1 MSTNLKRNNDFVVQA
16 GILAAA
22 GIICRLIGLIYR
34 VPLAN
39 ILTDEGNGYYST
51 AYNIYTIVLLL
62 ASYSIPSAISK
73 LMAGKLEQGEY
84 KNAQRIFYCALMYVG
99 AVGLLAGLFLFF
111 GAELLL
117 DGKAALVLRV
127 FAPTVLIY
135 GFLGV
140 LRGYFQAN
148 KSMVQTSVSQ
158 ICEQIL
164 NAVVSVGAAYYF
176 MQAFHQAPEYGAI
189 GSALGT
195 MSGVITALFVMLW
208 AYYINRKYIKRRLDK
223 DESTVLDGYGE
234 IFKSMLFIVTP
245 IILSTFIYNFNI
257 TLNNNLFTK
266 IAMSHYG
273 MSEKQSFSIFGIY
286 SGKAV
291 LLSDVPV
298 ALASAMSAALIPVVS
313 GAFVKEGRK
322 VAGEK
327 AEVAIHTTMLFSI
340 PASAG
345 LFVLAEPILSL
356 LFNFETPADLQMA
369 VVLLRMMTLSICF
382 YSLSTVSNGILQGIG
397 KVNRPVINAAIAL
410 AVQTVVVV
418 GLLLGTE
425 LGIYAL
431 PIAFLLYATLM
442 SLLNQLAVRKEL
454 DCKIHVMQVIIK
466 PTVSALVMGG
476 VAYLIYT
483 CVYLVLPINIVA
495 LVISV
500 IFAVIV
506 YVVAMMM
513 CGGITEETLDNIPK
527 GGMLKPFVRKFSRS
541 RRKV

>member
-1 MSTNLKRNNDFVVQA
+1 MSTNRKKNNDFVMQA

-73 LMAGKLEQGEY
+73 LMAGKLEQKEY
-84 KNAQRIFYCALMYVG
+84 RNAQRIFYCALMYVG
-99 AVGLLAGLFLFF
+99 TVGLVASLFLFF
-111 GAELLL
+111 GADFLLE
-117 DGKAALVLRV
+117 GKAALVLRT

-140 LRGYFQAN
+140 LRGYFQAH
-148 KSMVQTSVSQ
+148 KSMIQTSVSQ
-158 ICEQIL
+158 IFEQIL
-164 NAVVSVGAAYYF
+164 NAAVSVGAAYYF
-176 MQAFHQAPEYGAI
+176 MKAFDNAPEYGAI

-195 MSGVITALFVMLW
+195 MAGVITALLVMLW
-208 AYYINRKYIKRRLDK
+208 AYMINRGLIKRRIKRDK
-223 DESTVLDGYGE
+223 AKVLDSYGD

-266 IAMSHYG
+266 IAMAYLEMTEQESY
-273 MSEKQSFSIFGIY
+273 SIFGIY

-313 GAFVKEGRK
+313 GAFIREGRK
-322 VAGEK
+322 AAGEK
-327 AEVAIHTTMLFSI
+327 VEVAVQTTMLFAI
-340 PASAG
+340 PAAVG
-345 LFVLAEPILSL
+345 MFALAEPVLDL
-356 LFNFETPADLQMA
+356 LFSFSTPEDLQMA
-369 VVLLRMMTLSICF
+369 VLLLRMMTVSIAF

-418 GLLLGTE
+418 GLLLGTK

-431 PIAFLLYATLM
+431 PIAFIVYAALM
-442 SLLNQLAVRKEL
+442 SVLNQLAVRKEL
-454 DCKIHVMQVIIK
+454 DCRLHMGQVFIK
-466 PTVSALVMGG
+466 PFLSSLVMG
-476 VAYLIYT
+476 VAAYLVYT
-483 CVYLVLPINIVA
+483 VIYLVLPVNVVA
-495 LVISV
+495 LG
-500 IFAVIV
+500 FAVVFAVAVYGIV
-506 YVVAMMM
+506 MVL
-513 CGGITEETLDNIPK
+513 CGCITEETLDNIPK
-527 GGMLKPFVRKFSRS
+527 GGAFKPILRKFKGKKR
-541 RRKV
+541 

>member
-1 MSTNLKRNNDFVVQA
+1 MSTNRKNNNDFVMQA

-73 LMAGKLEQGEY
+73 LMAGKLEQREY

-99 AVGLLAGLFLFF
+99 AVGAVASLFLFF
-111 GAELLL
+111 GADLLL
-117 DGKAALVLRV
+117 EGKAALVLRA
-127 FAPTVLIY
+127 FAPTILIY

-158 ICEQIL
+158 IFEQIL
-164 NAVVSVGAAYYF
+164 NAAVSVGAAYYF
-176 MQAFHQAPEYGAI
+176 MQVFQSPEYGAI

-195 MSGVITALFVMLW
+195 MAGVIMALLVMLW
-208 AYYINRKYIKRRLDK
+208 AYYINRKFIKKRLDRDK
-223 DESTVLDGYGE
+223 TDVLDSYGE

-273 MSEKQSFSIFGIY
+273 MTEQESYSVFGIY

-313 GAFVKEGRK
+313 GAFAREGRRA
-322 VAGEK
+322 AGEK
-327 AEVAIHTTMLFSI
+327 AEVAIHTTMLFAI
-340 PASAG
+340 PASVG
-345 LFVLAEPILSL
+345 MFVLAEPILTL
-356 LFNFETPADLQMA
+356 LFRFATPQDLQMA
-369 VVLLRMMTLSICF
+369 VILLRTMTLSICF

-397 KVNRPVINAAIAL
+397 KVNRPVIHAAVAL
-410 AVQTVVVV
+410 AVQTGIVVS
-418 GLLLGTE
+418 LLLGTE

-431 PIAFLLYATLM
+431 PIAFVVYAALM
-442 SLLNQLAVRKEL
+442 SILNQISVNKEL
-454 DCKIHVMQVIIK
+454 ECKIHIMEVFIK
-466 PTVSALVMGG
+466 PLISSLVMGA
-476 VAYLIYT
+476 VAYLVYT
-483 CVYLVLPINIVA
+483 CVYYVIPSNLAALALSVLLAVA
-495 LVISV
+495 
-500 IFAVIV
+500 V
-506 YVVAMMM
+506 YAVAMIL
-513 CGGITEETLDNIPK
+513 CGGITEETLDSIPK
-527 GGMLKPFVRKFSRS
+527 GAALKPIVRKLTAGRH
-541 RRKV
+541 

>member
-1 MSTNLKRNNDFVVQA
+1 MSTNRKNNNDFVMQA

-73 LMAGKLEQGEY
+73 LMAGKLEQKEY

-99 AVGLLAGLFLFF
+99 AVGVIASLFLFF
-111 GAELLL
+111 GADLLL
-117 DGKAALVLRV
+117 EGKAALVLRA
-127 FAPTVLIY
+127 FAPTILIY

-148 KSMVQTSVSQ
+148 KTMVQTSVSQ
-158 ICEQIL
+158 IFEQIL

-176 MQAFHQAPEYGAI
+176 MKVFESPEYGAI

-195 MSGVITALFVMLW
+195 MAGVITALCVMLW
-208 AYYINRKYIKRRLDK
+208 AYYINRKFIKKRLDK
-223 DESTVLDGYGE
+223 DKSNVLDSYGE

-257 TLNNNLFTK
+257 TLNNNLFTN

-273 MSEKQSFSIFGIY
+273 MTEQQSYSVFGIY

-313 GAFVKEGRK
+313 GAFAKEGRRA
-322 VAGEK
+322 AGEK
-327 AEVAIHTTMLFSI
+327 VEVAIHTTMLFAI
-340 PASAG
+340 PAAVG
-345 LFVLAEPILSL
+345 MFALGEPILTL
-356 LFNFETPADLQMA
+356 LFHFATPDDLKMA
-369 VVLLRMMTLSICF
+369 VILLRMMTLSICF

-397 KVNRPVINAAIAL
+397 KVNKPVINAAVAL

-418 GLLLGTE
+418 GLLLGTK

-431 PIAFLLYATLM
+431 PIAFILYAALM
-442 SLLNQLAVRKEL
+442 SLLNHLAVRKEL
-454 DCKIHVMQVIIK
+454 ECKIHFVQVFFK
-466 PTVSALVMGG
+466 PAISSLVMGG
-476 VAYLIYT
+476 AAYLVYT
-483 CVYLVLPINIVA
+483 CIFFVLPFNIVA
-495 LVISV
+495 LAISV
-500 IFAVIV
+500 LLAVLV
-506 YVVAMMM
+506 YVVAMIL

-527 GGMLKPFVRKFSRS
+527 GGVLKPALKKIGLKKS
-541 RRKV
+541 

>member
-1 MSTNLKRNNDFVVQA
+1 MSTNPKKNNDFVMQA

-39 ILTDEGNGYYST
+39 ILKDEGNGYYST

-73 LMAGKLEQGEY
+73 LMAGKIEQKEY
-84 KNAQRIFYCALMYVG
+84 KNAQRIFYCALAYVG
-99 AVGLLAGLFLFF
+99 AVGLVAGLFLFF
-111 GAELLL
+111 GAELIL
-117 DGKAALVLRV
+117 DGKAAVVLKT
-127 FAPTVLIY
+127 FAPTVFIY

-148 KSMVQTSVSQ
+148 KTMVQTSVSQ
-158 ICEQIL
+158 IFEQIL
-164 NAVVSVGAAYYF
+164 NAVVSVACAYYF
-176 MQAFHQAPEYGAI
+176 MKIFHDAPEYGAI

-195 MSGVITALFVMLW
+195 LAGVVTALLVMLW
-208 AYYINRKYIKRRLDK
+208 AYYINRGYIQKRLNRDK
-223 DESTVLDGYGE
+223 SNVLDSYWD

-257 TLNNNLFTK
+257 TLNNNLFTR

-273 MSEKQSFSIFGIY
+273 MTEQESYSIFGIY

-313 GAFVKEGRK
+313 GTFVKEGRK
-322 VAGEK
+322 AAGEK
-327 AEVAIHTTMLFSI
+327 VQVAIHTTMLFAI
-340 PASAG
+340 PAAAG
-345 LFVLAEPILSL
+345 MFTLAEPILTL
-356 LFNFETPADLQMA
+356 LFGFATPKDLQMA
-369 VVLLRMMTLSICF
+369 VLLLRMMTLSICF

-397 KVNRPVINAAIAL
+397 KVNRPVVNAALAL
-410 AVQTVVVV
+410 LVQTGVVV
-418 GLLLGTE
+418 GLLYGTE

-431 PIAFLLYATLM
+431 PIAFIIYAACM
-442 SLLNQLAVRKEL
+442 SLLNQMAVRKEL
-454 DCKIHVMQVIIK
+454 GCRIPLMQVFIK
-466 PTVSALVMGG
+466 PAACSLVMGG

-483 CVYLVLPINIVA
+483 VVYFVVPVNIIA
-495 LVISV
+495 LGIAVV
-500 IFAVIV
+500 FAVVV
-506 YVVAMMM
+506 YGLGMIL
-513 CGGITEETLDNIPK
+513 CGGITEETLDYIPK
-527 GGMLKPFVRKFSRS
+527 GGVLKRFWRK
-541 RRKV
+541 

>member
-1 MSTNLKRNNDFVVQA
+1 MSTNRKNNNDFVMQA

-73 LMAGKLEQGEY
+73 LMAGKLEQKEY

-99 AVGLLAGLFLFF
+99 AVGVVASLFLFF
-111 GAELLL
+111 GADLLL
-117 DGKAALVLRV
+117 EGKAALVLRA
-127 FAPTVLIY
+127 FAPTILIY

-148 KSMVQTSVSQ
+148 KTMVQTSVSQ
-158 ICEQIL
+158 IFEQIL

-176 MQAFHQAPEYGAI
+176 MKAFDHAPEYGAI

-195 MSGVITALFVMLW
+195 MAGVITALCVMLW
-208 AYYINRKYIKRRLDK
+208 AYYINRKFIRKRLDRDK
-223 DESTVLDGYGE
+223 SNVLDSYGE

-257 TLNNNLFTK
+257 TLNNNLFTN
-266 IAMSHYG
+266 IAMSHYD
-273 MSEKQSFSIFGIY
+273 MTEQQSYSVFGIY

-298 ALASAMSAALIPVVS
+298 ALAAAMSAALIPVVS
-313 GAFVKEGRK
+313 GAFAKEGRRA
-322 VAGEK
+322 AGEK
-327 AEVAIHTTMLFSI
+327 VEVAIHTTMLFAI
-340 PASAG
+340 PASVGMFA
-345 LFVLAEPILSL
+345 LAEPILTL
-356 LFNFETPADLQMA
+356 LFHFATPDDLKMA
-369 VVLLRMMTLSICF
+369 VILLRMMTLSICF

-410 AVQTVVVV
+410 VVQTGVVV
-418 GLLLGTE
+418 GLLLGTK

-431 PIAFLLYATLM
+431 PIAFIIYAALM

-454 DCKIHVMQVIIK
+454 DCKIHVMQVFIK
-466 PTVSALVMGG
+466 PAVSSLVMGG
-476 VAYLIYT
+476 VAYLVYT
-483 CVYLVLPINIVA
+483 CIYLVLPFNIVA
-495 LVISV
+495 LAFSV
-500 IFAVIV
+500 LFAVIV
-506 YVVAMMM
+506 YGVAMIL

-527 GGMLKPFVRKFSRS
+527 GGVLKPALKKIGLKKS
-541 RRKV
+541 

>member
-1 MSTNLKRNNDFVVQA
+1 M
-16 GILAAA
+16 AAA

-73 LMAGKLEQGEY
+73 LMAGKLEQKEY

-99 AVGLLAGLFLFF
+99 AVGLVASLFLFF

-117 DGKAALVLRV
+117 EGKAALVLRT
-127 FAPTVLIY
+127 FAPTILIY

-148 KSMVQTSVSQ
+148 KTMVQTSVSQ
-158 ICEQIL
+158 IFEQIL

-176 MQAFHQAPEYGAI
+176 MKVFESPEYGAI

-195 MSGVITALFVMLW
+195 MAGVITALLVMLW
-208 AYYINRKYIKRRLDK
+208 AYYINRKFIKKRLDRDK
-223 DESTVLDGYGE
+223 SNVLDSYGA

-257 TLNNNLFTK
+257 TLNNNLFTN

-273 MSEKQSFSIFGIY
+273 MTEQQSYSVFGIY

-313 GAFVKEGRK
+313 GAFAKEGRRA
-322 VAGEK
+322 AGEK
-327 AEVAIHTTMLFSI
+327 VEVAIHTTMLFAI
-340 PASAG
+340 PAAVG
-345 LFVLAEPILSL
+345 MFALAEPILNL
-356 LFNFETPADLQMA
+356 LFSFSTPEDLQMA
-369 VVLLRMMTLSICF
+369 VILLRMMTLSICF

-410 AVQTVVVV
+410 VVQTGVVV
-418 GLLLGTE
+418 GLLLGTK

-431 PIAFLLYATLM
+431 PIAFIIYAALM

-454 DCKIHVMQVIIK
+454 ECKIHFVQVFFK
-466 PTVSALVMGG
+466 PAISSLVMGG
-476 VAYLIYT
+476 AAYLVYT
-483 CVYLVLPINIVA
+483 CIFLVLPFNIVVLA
-495 LVISV
+495 ISV
-500 IFAVIV
+500 LLAVLV
-506 YVVAMMM
+506 YVVAMIL

-527 GGMLKPFVRKFSRS
+527 GGVLKRVLKKIGLKRS
-541 RRKV
+541 

>member
-1 MSTNLKRNNDFVVQA
+1 MSTNRKNNNDFVMQA

-73 LMAGKLEQGEY
+73 LMAGKLEQREY

-99 AVGLLAGLFLFF
+99 AVGIVASLFLFF
-111 GAELLL
+111 GADLLL
-117 DGKAALVLRV
+117 EGKAALVLRA
-127 FAPTVLIY
+127 FAPTILIY

-158 ICEQIL
+158 IFEQIL
-164 NAVVSVGAAYYF
+164 NAAVSVGAAYYF
-176 MQAFHQAPEYGAI
+176 MQVFQSPEYGAI

-195 MSGVITALFVMLW
+195 MAGVIMALLVMLW
-208 AYYINRKYIKRRLDK
+208 AYYINRKFIKKRLDRDK
-223 DESTVLDGYGE
+223 TDVLDSYGE

-273 MSEKQSFSIFGIY
+273 MTEQESYSVFGIY

-313 GAFVKEGRK
+313 GAFAREGRRA
-322 VAGEK
+322 AGEK
-327 AEVAIHTTMLFSI
+327 AEVAIHITMLFAI
-340 PASAG
+340 PASVG
-345 LFVLAEPILSL
+345 MFVLAEPILTL
-356 LFNFETPADLQMA
+356 LFRFATPQDLQMA
-369 VVLLRMMTLSICF
+369 VILLRTMTLSICF

-397 KVNRPVINAAIAL
+397 KVNRPVIHAAVAL
-410 AVQTVVVV
+410 AVQTGIVVA
-418 GLLLGTE
+418 LLLGTE

-431 PIAFLLYATLM
+431 PIAFVVYAALM
-442 SLLNQLAVRKEL
+442 SVLNQISVNKEL
-454 DCKIHVMQVIIK
+454 ECKIHIMEVFIK
-466 PTVSALVMGG
+466 PLISSLVMGA
-476 VAYLIYT
+476 VAYLVYT
-483 CVYLVLPINIVA
+483 CVYYVIPSNLAALALSVLLAVA
-495 LVISV
+495 
-500 IFAVIV
+500 V
-506 YVVAMMM
+506 YAVAMIL
-513 CGGITEETLDNIPK
+513 CGGITEETLDSIPK
-527 GGMLKPFVRKFSRS
+527 GAALKPIVRKLTAGRH
-541 RRKV
+541 

>member
-1 MSTNLKRNNDFVVQA
+1 MSTNRKSNNEFVMQA

-22 GIICRLIGLIYR
+22 GIVCRLIGLIYR

-73 LMAGKLEQGEY
+73 LMAGKLEQREY

-99 AVGLLAGLFLFF
+99 SVGLLASLFLFF
-111 GAELLL
+111 GADLLL
-117 DGKAALVLRV
+117 EGKAALVLRA
-127 FAPTVLIY
+127 FAPTILIY

-140 LRGYFQAN
+140 LRGFFQAH

-158 ICEQIL
+158 IFEQIL
-164 NAVVSVGAAYYF
+164 NALVSVGAAYLF
-176 MQAFHQAPEYGAI
+176 MQIYQSPEYGAI

-195 MSGVITALFVMLW
+195 LAGVVTALLVMLW
-208 AYYINRKYIKRRLDK
+208 AYSINRKMIGRRLERDK
-223 DESTVLDGYGE
+223 TSVQDSYGE

-257 TLNNNLFTK
+257 TLNNNLFTN

-273 MSEKQSFSIFGIY
+273 LTEQQSYSIFGIY

-322 VAGEK
+322 AAGEQV
-327 AEVAIHTTMLFSI
+327 EVAVHTTMLFAI
-340 PASAG
+340 PAAVG
-345 LFVLAEPILSL
+345 MFALAEPILNL
-356 LFNFETPADLQMA
+356 LFSFAKPEDMQMA
-369 VVLLRMMTLSICF
+369 VILLRMMTLSIAF

-397 KVNRPVINAAIAL
+397 KVNKPVINAAIAL
-410 AVQTVVVV
+410 AAQTVVVV
-418 GLLLGTE
+418 ALLLGTK

-431 PIAFLLYATLM
+431 PIAFIVYAALM

-454 DCKIHVMQVIIK
+454 GCRIHLMTVFIK
-466 PTVSALVMGG
+466 PLISSLIMGCA
-476 VAYLIYT
+476 AYLVYT
-483 CVYLVLPINIVA
+483 VIYLVLPVNIVA
-495 LVISV
+495 LGI
-500 IFAVIV
+500 AVVLAVAV
-506 YVVAMMM
+506 YVIAMIV
-513 CGGITEETLDNIPK
+513 CGGITEATLDHIPK
-527 GGMLKPFVRKFSRS
+527 GGALKPIL
-541 RRKV
+541 RKVGLRK

>member
-1 MSTNLKRNNDFVVQA
+1 MSTNRKKSNDFVMQA

-34 VPLAN
+34 IPLAD

-73 LMAGKLEQGEY
+73 LMAGKLEQKEY
-84 KNAQRIFYCALMYVG
+84 RNAQRIFYCALMYVG
-99 AVGLLAGLFLFF
+99 TVGLIASLFLFF
-111 GAELLL
+111 GADFLLE
-117 DGKAALVLRV
+117 GKAALVLRA

-140 LRGYFQAN
+140 LRGYFQAH

-158 ICEQIL
+158 IFEQIL
-164 NAVVSVGAAYYF
+164 NAAVSVGAAYYF
-176 MQAFHQAPEYGAI
+176 MQVFESPEYGAI

-195 MSGVITALFVMLW
+195 MAGVITALFVMLW
-208 AYYINRKYIKRRLDK
+208 AYMINRGLIKKRIQRDK
-223 DESTVLDGYGE
+223 ANVLDSYGD

-266 IAMSHYG
+266 IAMVHLG
-273 MSEKQSFSIFGIY
+273 MTEQESYSVFGIY

-313 GAFVKEGRK
+313 GAFVREGRK
-322 VAGEK
+322 AAGEK
-327 AEVAIHTTMLFSI
+327 VEVAVQTTMLFAI
-340 PASAG
+340 PAAVG
-345 LFVLAEPILSL
+345 MFTLAEPVLDL
-356 LFNFETPADLQMA
+356 LFSFSTPEDLQMA
-369 VVLLRMMTLSICF
+369 VMLLRMMTVSIAF

-397 KVNRPVINAAIAL
+397 KVNLPVINAAIAL
-410 AVQTVVVV
+410 SVQTVVVV
-418 GLLLGTE
+418 GLLLGTK

-431 PIAFLLYATLM
+431 PIAFIVYATLM
-442 SLLNQLAVRKEL
+442 SVLNQLAVRKEL
-454 DCKIHVMQVIIK
+454 DCRIRIGQVFIK
-466 PTVSALVMGG
+466 PLISALVMG
-476 VAYLIYT
+476 VAAYLVYT
-483 CVYLVLPINIVA
+483 VIYLVLPVNIVA
-495 LVISV
+495 LGI
-500 IFAVIV
+500 AVVLAVAV
-506 YVVAMMM
+506 YGIAMIM

-527 GGMLKPFVRKFSRS
+527 GRALKPLLRKIKGRS
-541 RRKV
+541 K

>member
-1 MSTNLKRNNDFVVQA
+1 MGTNRKKNNDFVMQA

-39 ILTDEGNGYYST
+39 ILKDEGNGYYST

-73 LMAGKLEQGEY
+73 LMAGKLEQKEY

-99 AVGLLAGLFLFF
+99 AVGLVASLFLFF
-111 GAELLL
+111 GAELILE
-117 DGKAALVLRV
+117 GKAALVLKA
-127 FAPTVLIY
+127 FAPTILIY

-148 KSMVQTSVSQ
+148 KTMVQTSVSQ
-158 ICEQIL
+158 IFEQIL
-164 NAVVSVGAAYYF
+164 NAAVSVVAAYYF
-176 MQAFHQAPEYGAI
+176 MKLFDNAPEYGAI

-195 MSGVITALFVMLW
+195 MAGVITALFVMLW
-208 AYYINRKYIKRRLDK
+208 AYYINRGYIRKRLKRDK
-223 DESTVLDGYGE
+223 SNVLDDYGD

-257 TLNNNLFTK
+257 TLNNNLFTR

-273 MSEKQSFSIFGIY
+273 MTEQESFSMFGIY

-313 GAFVKEGRK
+313 GTFVKEGRK
-322 VAGEK
+322 AAGEK
-327 AEVAIHTTMLFSI
+327 VQVAIHTTMLFAI
-340 PASAG
+340 PAAVG
-345 LFVLAEPILSL
+345 MFTLAEPVLTL
-356 LFNFETPADLQMA
+356 LFNFTTPEDLQMA
-369 VVLLRMMTLSICF
+369 VILLRMMTLSICF

-397 KVNRPVINAAIAL
+397 KVNRPVINAAVAL
-410 AVQTVVVV
+410 AVQTGIVV
-418 GLLLGTE
+418 GLLYGTK

-431 PIAFLLYATLM
+431 PIAFLVYAALM
-442 SLLNQLAVRKEL
+442 SFLNQWSVRREL
-454 DCKIHVMQVIIK
+454 GCRIHLTQVFLK
-466 PTVSALVMGG
+466 PLISSLVMGG

-483 CVYLVLPINIVA
+483 VVYFVLPVNIVA
-495 LVISV
+495 LVLSV
-500 IFAVIV
+500 
-506 YVVAMMM
+506 VVAVAVYGVAMIL

-527 GGMLKPFVRKFSRS
+527 GGALKPILRKFGL
-541 RRKV
+541 RK

>member
-1 MSTNLKRNNDFVVQA
+1 MSTNRKNNNEFVMQA

-73 LMAGKLEQGEY
+73 LMASKLEQNEY
-84 KNAQRIFYCALMYVG
+84 KNAQRIFYCALIYVG
-99 AVGLLAGLFLFF
+99 AVGLIAGLFLFF
-111 GAELLL
+111 GADLLL
-117 DGKAALVLRV
+117 EGKAALVLRV

-148 KSMVQTSVSQ
+148 KTMVQTSVSQ
-158 ICEQIL
+158 IFEQIL
-164 NAVVSVGAAYYF
+164 NATVSVGAAYYF
-176 MQAFHQAPEYGAI
+176 MERFHHAPEYGAI

-195 MSGVITALFVMLW
+195 MAGVIAALLFMLW
-208 AYYINRKYIKRRLDK
+208 AYYINRNLVKKRLGGDK
-223 DESTVLDGYGE
+223 SNVPDSYGE
-234 IFKSMLFIVTP
+234 IFKSMLFVVTP

-273 MSEKQSFSIFGIY
+273 MTEKQSFSIFGIY

-313 GAFVKEGRK
+313 GAFVKEGSRA
-322 VAGEK
+322 AGEK
-327 AEVAIHTTMLFSI
+327 VEVAIHTTMLFAI
-340 PASAG
+340 PAAAG
-345 LFVLAEPILSL
+345 LFALAKPILSL
-356 LFNFETPADLQMA
+356 LFNFETPEDLQMA
-369 VVLLRMMTLSICF
+369 VILLRMMTLSICF

-418 GLLLGTE
+418 GLLFGTK

-431 PIAFLLYATLM
+431 PIAFILYATLM
-442 SLLNQLAVRKEL
+442 SLLNQVAVRKEL
-454 DCKIHVMQVIIK
+454 DCRIHVMQVFIK
-466 PTVSALVMGG
+466 PTVSSLVMGG

-483 CVYLVLPINIVA
+483 CVYLVLPVNIVA
-495 LVISV
+495 LAISV
-500 IFAVIV
+500 ILAVLV
-506 YVVAMMM
+506 YGVAMIL

-527 GGMLKPFVRKFSRS
+527 GSALKPIVRRLKRTRS
-541 RRKV
+541 

>member
-1 MSTNLKRNNDFVVQA
+1 MSTNRKKDNDFVMQA

-73 LMAGKLEQGEY
+73 LMAGKIEQKEY

-99 AVGLLAGLFLFF
+99 TVGVVASLFLFF

-117 DGKAALVLRV
+117 EGKAALVLRA
-127 FAPTVLIY
+127 FAPTILIY

-148 KSMVQTSVSQ
+148 KTMVQTSVSQ
-158 ICEQIL
+158 IFEQIL
-164 NAVVSVGAAYYF
+164 NAIVSVGAAYYF
-176 MQAFHQAPEYGAI
+176 MKVFESPEYGAI

-195 MSGVITALFVMLW
+195 MAGVITALLVMLW
-208 AYYINRKYIKRRLDK
+208 AYYINRKFIKRRLDRDK
-223 DESTVLDGYGE
+223 SNVLDSYGE

-257 TLNNNLFTK
+257 TLNNNLFTN

-273 MSEKQSFSIFGIY
+273 MSEQQSYSVFGIY

-313 GAFVKEGRK
+313 GAFAKEGRRA
-322 VAGEK
+322 AGEK
-327 AEVAIHTTMLFSI
+327 VEVAIHTTMLFAI
-340 PASAG
+340 PAAVG
-345 LFVLAEPILSL
+345 MFALAEPILDL
-356 LFNFETPADLQMA
+356 LFSFSTPEDIQMA
-369 VVLLRMMTLSICF
+369 VILLRMMTLSICF

-410 AVQTVVVV
+410 VVQTGVVV
-418 GLLLGTE
+418 GLLLGTK

-431 PIAFLLYATLM
+431 PIAFLIYAALM

-454 DCKIHVMQVIIK
+454 DCKIHFVQVFLK
-466 PTVSALVMGG
+466 PAVSSLVMGG
-476 VAYLIYT
+476 AAYLVYT
-483 CVYLVLPINIVA
+483 CIYLVLPVNIVA
-495 LVISV
+495 LGISV
-500 IFAVIV
+500 LFAVIV
-506 YVVAMMM
+506 YVVAMIL

-527 GGMLKPFVRKFSRS
+527 GGALKPIVRKLRGK
-541 RRKV
+541 RR

>member
-1 MSTNLKRNNDFVVQA
+1 MSTSRKKSNDFVMQA

-34 VPLAN
+34 VPLAD

-73 LMAGKLEQGEY
+73 LMAGKLEQREY
-84 KNAQRIFYCALMYVG
+84 RNAQRIFYCALMYVG
-99 AVGLLAGLFLFF
+99 TVGLVAGLFLFF
-111 GAELLL
+111 GADFLLE
-117 DGKAALVLRV
+117 GKAALVLKA

-140 LRGYFQAN
+140 LRGYFQAH

-158 ICEQIL
+158 IFEQIL
-164 NAVVSVGAAYYF
+164 NAAVSVGAAYYF
-176 MQAFHQAPEYGAI
+176 MQVFESPEYGAI

-195 MSGVITALFVMLW
+195 MAGVVTALFVMLW
-208 AYYINRKYIKRRLDK
+208 AYMINRGLIKKRIRRDK
-223 DESTVLDGYGE
+223 ANVLDSYGD

-266 IAMSHYG
+266 IAMKHLG
-273 MSEKQSFSIFGIY
+273 MTEQESYSIFGIY

-313 GAFVKEGRK
+313 GAFIREGCK
-322 VAGEK
+322 AAGEK
-327 AEVAIHTTMLFSI
+327 VEVAVQTTMLFAI
-340 PASAG
+340 PAAVG
-345 LFVLAEPILSL
+345 MFALAEPVLDL
-356 LFNFETPADLQMA
+356 LFSFSTPEDLQMA
-369 VVLLRMMTLSICF
+369 VLLLRMMTVSIAF

-397 KVNRPVINAAIAL
+397 KVNLPVINAAIAL

-418 GLLLGTE
+418 GLLLGTK

-431 PIAFLLYATLM
+431 PIAFIVYAALM
-442 SLLNQLAVRKEL
+442 SVLNQLAVRKEL
-454 DCKIHVMQVIIK
+454 DCRIRMGQVFVK
-466 PTVSALVMGG
+466 PLISSLVMGV
-476 VAYLIYT
+476 VAYLVYSVI
-483 CVYLVLPINIVA
+483 YLVLPVNIVA
-495 LVISV
+495 LGI
-500 IFAVIV
+500 AVVLALAV
-506 YVVAMMM
+506 YGVAMIV

-527 GGMLKPFVRKFSRS
+527 GGALKPLL
-541 RRKV
+541 RKVKGRNK

>member
-1 MSTNLKRNNDFVVQA
+1 MSTNRKNNNDFVMQA

-73 LMAGKLEQGEY
+73 LMAGKLEQREY

-99 AVGLLAGLFLFF
+99 AVGTVASLFLFF
-111 GAELLL
+111 GADLLL
-117 DGKAALVLRV
+117 EGKAALVLRA
-127 FAPTVLIY
+127 FAPTILIY

-158 ICEQIL
+158 IFEQIL
-164 NAVVSVGAAYYF
+164 NAAVSVGAAYYF
-176 MQAFHQAPEYGAI
+176 MQVFRSPEYGAI

-195 MSGVITALFVMLW
+195 MAGVIMALLVMLW
-208 AYYINRKYIKRRLDK
+208 AYYINRKFIKKRLDRDK
-223 DESTVLDGYGE
+223 TDVLDSYGE

-273 MSEKQSFSIFGIY
+273 MTEQESYSVFGIY

-313 GAFVKEGRK
+313 GAFAREGRRA
-322 VAGEK
+322 AGEK
-327 AEVAIHTTMLFSI
+327 AEVAIHTTMLFAI
-340 PASAG
+340 PASVG
-345 LFVLAEPILSL
+345 MFVLAEPILTL
-356 LFNFETPADLQMA
+356 LFRFATPQDLQMA
-369 VVLLRMMTLSICF
+369 VILLRTMTLSICF

-397 KVNRPVINAAIAL
+397 KVNRPVIHAAVAL
-410 AVQTVVVV
+410 AVQTGIVVA
-418 GLLLGTE
+418 LLLGTE

-431 PIAFLLYATLM
+431 PIAFVVYAALM
-442 SLLNQLAVRKEL
+442 SVLNQISVNKEL
-454 DCKIHVMQVIIK
+454 ECKIHIMEVFIK
-466 PTVSALVMGG
+466 PLISSLVMGA
-476 VAYLIYT
+476 VAYLVYT
-483 CVYLVLPINIVA
+483 CVYYVIPSNLAALALSVLLAVA
-495 LVISV
+495 
-500 IFAVIV
+500 V
-506 YVVAMMM
+506 YAVAMIL
-513 CGGITEETLDNIPK
+513 CGGITEETLDSIPK
-527 GGMLKPFVRKFSRS
+527 GAALKPIVRKLTVGRH
-541 RRKV
+541 

>member
-1 MSTNLKRNNDFVVQA
+1 MSTNRKNNNDFVMQA

-73 LMAGKLEQGEY
+73 LMAGKLEQKEY

-99 AVGLLAGLFLFF
+99 AVGVVASLFLFF

-117 DGKAALVLRV
+117 EGKAALVLRT
-127 FAPTVLIY
+127 FAPTILIY

-148 KSMVQTSVSQ
+148 KTMVQTSVSQ
-158 ICEQIL
+158 IFEQIL

-176 MQAFHQAPEYGAI
+176 MKVFESPEYGAI

-195 MSGVITALFVMLW
+195 MAGVITALLVMLW
-208 AYYINRKYIKRRLDK
+208 AYYINRKFIKKRLDRDK
-223 DESTVLDGYGE
+223 SNVLDSYSE

-257 TLNNNLFTK
+257 TLNNNLFTN

-273 MSEKQSFSIFGIY
+273 MTEQQSYSVFGIY

-313 GAFVKEGRK
+313 GAFAKEGRRA
-322 VAGEK
+322 AGEK
-327 AEVAIHTTMLFSI
+327 VEVAIHTTMLFAI
-340 PASAG
+340 PAAVG
-345 LFVLAEPILSL
+345 MFALAEPILDL
-356 LFNFETPADLQMA
+356 LFSFSTPEDLKMA
-369 VVLLRMMTLSICF
+369 VILLRMMTLSICF

-410 AVQTVVVV
+410 VVQTGVVV
-418 GLLLGTE
+418 GLLLGTK

-431 PIAFLLYATLM
+431 PIAFILYAALM
-442 SLLNQLAVRKEL
+442 SLLNHLAVRKEL
-454 DCKIHVMQVIIK
+454 ECKIHFVQVFLK
-466 PTVSALVMGG
+466 PAVSSLVMGG
-476 VAYLIYT
+476 AAYLVYT
-483 CVYLVLPINIVA
+483 CIYLVLPINIVA
-495 LVISV
+495 LGISV
-500 IFAVIV
+500 LFAVIV
-506 YVVAMMM
+506 YVVAMIL

-527 GGMLKPFVRKFSRS
+527 GGVLKRVLRKIGLKRI
-541 RRKV
+541 

>member
-1 MSTNLKRNNDFVVQA
+1 MSTNRKNNNDFVMQA

-73 LMAGKLEQGEY
+73 LMAGKLEQKEY

-99 AVGLLAGLFLFF
+99 AVGVVASLFLFF
-111 GAELLL
+111 GADLLL
-117 DGKAALVLRV
+117 EGKAALVLRA
-127 FAPTVLIY
+127 FAPTILIY

-148 KSMVQTSVSQ
+148 KTMVQTSVSQ
-158 ICEQIL
+158 IFEQIL

-176 MQAFHQAPEYGAI
+176 MKVFESPEYGAI

-195 MSGVITALFVMLW
+195 MAGVITALCVMLW
-208 AYYINRKYIKRRLDK
+208 AYYINRKFIKKRLDK
-223 DESTVLDGYGE
+223 DKSNVLDSYGE

-257 TLNNNLFTK
+257 TLNNNLFTN

-273 MSEKQSFSIFGIY
+273 MTEQQSYSVFGIY

-313 GAFVKEGRK
+313 GAFAKEGRRA
-322 VAGEK
+322 AGEK
-327 AEVAIHTTMLFSI
+327 VEVAIHTTMLFAI
-340 PASAG
+340 PAAVG
-345 LFVLAEPILSL
+345 MFALAEPILTL
-356 LFNFETPADLQMA
+356 LFHFATPDDLKMA
-369 VVLLRMMTLSICF
+369 VILLRMMTLSICF

-410 AVQTVVVV
+410 VVQTGVVV
-418 GLLLGTE
+418 GLLLGTK

-431 PIAFLLYATLM
+431 PIAFIIYAALM

-454 DCKIHVMQVIIK
+454 DCKIHVMQVFIK
-466 PTVSALVMGG
+466 PAVSSLVMGG
-476 VAYLIYT
+476 VAYLVYT
-483 CVYLVLPINIVA
+483 CIYLVLPFNIVA
-495 LVISV
+495 LAFSV
-500 IFAVIV
+500 LFAVIV
-506 YVVAMMM
+506 YVVAMIL
-513 CGGITEETLDNIPK
+513 CGGITEETLDNVPK
-527 GGMLKPFVRKFSRS
+527 GGLLKPIVRRFSGK
-541 RRKV
+541 RR

>member
-1 MSTNLKRNNDFVVQA
+1 MSTNRKRDNDFVVQA

-73 LMAGKLEQGEY
+73 LMAGKLEQREY

-99 AVGLLAGLFLFF
+99 GVGIVASLFLFF
-111 GAELLL
+111 GANLLL
-117 DGKAALVLRV
+117 EDKAALVLRA
-127 FAPTVLIY
+127 FAPTILIY

-140 LRGYFQAN
+140 LRGFFQAH

-158 ICEQIL
+158 IFEQIL
-164 NAVVSVGAAYYF
+164 NAVVSVGAAYLF
-176 MQAFHQAPEYGAI
+176 MQSFKSPEYGAI

-195 MSGVITALFVMLW
+195 LAGVVTALLVMLW
-208 AYYINRKYIKRRLDK
+208 TYWLNRKVIRRRLNRDK
-223 DESTVLDGYGE
+223 SNVLDSYGD

-273 MSEKQSFSIFGIY
+273 MTEQQSFSVFGIY

-298 ALASAMSAALIPVVS
+298 AIASAMSAALIPVVS
-313 GAFVKEGRK
+313 GTFAKEGRRA
-322 VAGEK
+322 AGEK
-327 AEVAIHTTMLFSI
+327 VQVAIQTTMLLAI
-340 PASAG
+340 PAAVG
-345 LFVLAEPILSL
+345 LFVLAEPVLDL
-356 LFNFETPADLQMA
+356 LFSFAAPGDMQMA
-369 VVLLRMMTLSICF
+369 VVLLRMMTVSITF

-397 KVNRPVINAAIAL
+397 KVNRPVINAAVAL
-410 AVQTVVVV
+410 AVQTGVVAA
-418 GLLLGTE
+418 LLLGTK

-431 PIAFLLYATLM
+431 PIAFIVYAALM
-442 SLLNQLAVRKEL
+442 SGLNQWSVRKEL
-454 DCKIHVMQVIIK
+454 ECRIQWVQVFVK
-466 PTVSALVMGG
+466 PLISSLIMGG
-476 VAYLIYT
+476 VAYLVYT
-483 CVYLVLPINIVA
+483 VVYLVLPVNIVA
-495 LVISV
+495 LAVSV
-500 IFAVIV
+500 LLAVIV
-506 YVVAMMM
+506 YGIAMIL
-513 CGGITEETLDNIPK
+513 CGGITEETLDNIPM
-527 GGMLKPFVRKFSRS
+527 GGRLKPVLRKFTIK
-541 RRKV
+541 RR

>member
-1 MSTNLKRNNDFVVQA
+1 MSTNRKSNNEFVMQA

-22 GIICRLIGLIYR
+22 GIVCRLIGLIYR

-73 LMAGKLEQGEY
+73 LMAGKLEQREY

-99 AVGLLAGLFLFF
+99 SVGLLASLFLFF
-111 GAELLL
+111 GADLLL
-117 DGKAALVLRV
+117 EGKAALVLRA
-127 FAPTVLIY
+127 FAPTILIY

-140 LRGYFQAN
+140 LRGFFQAH

-158 ICEQIL
+158 IFEQIL
-164 NAVVSVGAAYYF
+164 NALVSVGAAYLF
-176 MQAFHQAPEYGAI
+176 MQIYQSPEYGAI

-195 MSGVITALFVMLW
+195 LAGVVTALLVMLW
-208 AYYINRKYIKRRLDK
+208 AYSINRKMIGRRLERDK
-223 DESTVLDGYGE
+223 TSVQDSYGE

-257 TLNNNLFTK
+257 TLNNNLFTN

-273 MSEKQSFSIFGIY
+273 LTEQQSYSIFGIY

-322 VAGEK
+322 AAGEQV
-327 AEVAIHTTMLFSI
+327 EVAVHTTMLFAI
-340 PASAG
+340 PAAVG
-345 LFVLAEPILSL
+345 MFALAEPILNL
-356 LFNFETPADLQMA
+356 LFSFAKLEDMQMA
-369 VVLLRMMTLSICF
+369 VILLRMMTLSIAF

-397 KVNRPVINAAIAL
+397 KVNKPVINAAIAL
-410 AVQTVVVV
+410 AAQTVVVV
-418 GLLLGTE
+418 ALLLGTK

-431 PIAFLLYATLM
+431 PIAFIVYAALM

-454 DCKIHVMQVIIK
+454 GCRIHLMTVFIK
-466 PTVSALVMGG
+466 PLISSLIMGCA
-476 VAYLIYT
+476 AYLVYT
-483 CVYLVLPINIVA
+483 VIYLVLPVNIIALGIAVVLAVA
-495 LVISV
+495 
-500 IFAVIV
+500 V
-506 YVVAMMM
+506 YVIAMIV
-513 CGGITEETLDNIPK
+513 CGGITEATLDHIPK
-527 GGMLKPFVRKFSRS
+527 GGALKPIL
-541 RRKV
+541 RKVGLRK

>member
-1 MSTNLKRNNDFVVQA
+1 MSTNRKKSNDFVMQA

-34 VPLAN
+34 IPLAD

-73 LMAGKLEQGEY
+73 LMAGKLEQKEY
-84 KNAQRIFYCALMYVG
+84 RNAQRIFYCALMYVG
-99 AVGLLAGLFLFF
+99 TVGLVAGLFLFF
-111 GAELLL
+111 GADFLLE
-117 DGKAALVLRV
+117 GKAALVLRA

-140 LRGYFQAN
+140 LRGYFQAH

-158 ICEQIL
+158 IFEQIL
-164 NAVVSVGAAYYF
+164 NAAVSVGAAYYF
-176 MQAFHQAPEYGAI
+176 MQVFESPEYGAI

-195 MSGVITALFVMLW
+195 MAGVITALFVMLW
-208 AYYINRKYIKRRLDK
+208 AYMINRGLIKKRIQRDK
-223 DESTVLDGYGE
+223 ANVLDSYGD

-266 IAMSHYG
+266 IAMVHLG
-273 MSEKQSFSIFGIY
+273 MTEQESYSVFGIY

-313 GAFVKEGRK
+313 GAFVREGRK
-322 VAGEK
+322 AAGEK
-327 AEVAIHTTMLFSI
+327 VEVAVQTTMLFAI
-340 PASAG
+340 PAAVG
-345 LFVLAEPILSL
+345 MFTLAEPILDL
-356 LFNFETPADLQMA
+356 LFSFSTPEDLQMA
-369 VVLLRMMTLSICF
+369 VMLLRMMTVSIAF

-397 KVNRPVINAAIAL
+397 KVNLPVINAAIAL
-410 AVQTVVVV
+410 SVQTVVVV
-418 GLLLGTE
+418 GLLLGTK

-431 PIAFLLYATLM
+431 PIAFIVYATLM
-442 SLLNQLAVRKEL
+442 SVLNQLAVRKEL
-454 DCKIHVMQVIIK
+454 DCRIRIGQVFIK
-466 PTVSALVMGG
+466 PLISALVMG
-476 VAYLIYT
+476 VAAYLVYTVIY
-483 CVYLVLPINIVA
+483 LLLPVNIVA
-495 LVISV
+495 LGI
-500 IFAVIV
+500 AVVLAVAV
-506 YVVAMMM
+506 YGIAMIM

-527 GGMLKPFVRKFSRS
+527 GRALKPLLRKIKGRS
-541 RRKV
+541 K